1 MSSVNEQS
9 TAERVA
15 EEIAK
20 REAIEDNLT
29 FNREFTKERKF
40 KHLDLMVI
48 KHVSPQFYFK
58 AWEQADKLAKQDYN
72 KKGDVFV
79 LIEGSNR
86 VAFIK
91 SRREFHL
98 KTLLGSTRK

>member
-1 MSSVNEQS
+1 MDKINERS
-9 TAERVA
+9 TAEKVA

-29 FNREFTKERKF
+29 FNREFTRDRKF

-48 KHVSPQFYFK
+48 KHVSPAFYYK
-58 AWEQADKLAKQDYN
+58 SWEEADKIAKQEYN

-79 LIEGSNR
+79 LIEGRNKT
-86 VAFIK
+86 AFIK
-91 SRREFHL
+91 ERRELHL
-98 KTLLGSTRK
+98 KRLLGSTRQ